1 MAIERCDRCGKAFM
15 SRSEVERHRVHEYSV
30 GLSPFEEKFAFDSPR
45 NNSDL
50 NKEDLHKMTTDLAM
64 GKSNNDV
71 TDTAGR

>member
-1 MAIERCDRCGKAFM
+1 M
-15 SRSEVERHRVHEYSV
+15 SRSELERHKVYEHSV

-71 TDTAGR
+71 TDTASR